1 MFKKSK
7 FNNRLI
13 KKVMLKVIFRVKQI
27 FVKEEVIRNQKMIL
41 NLNMKIIFKMKEIN
55 ILQTTILKSMI
66 NQ

>member
-1 MFKKSK
+1 MLKKSK
-7 FNNRLI
+7 FKNRLI
-13 KKVMLKVIFRVKQI
+13 QKVMLKVIFRVKQI
-27 FVKEEVIRNQKMIL
+27 FVKEEVLRNQKMIL